1 MFENNKNLLKDSI
14 KILKKVLKEQHD
26 IMDNSKRKELERII
40 QKLEESQE
48 EYTSY
53 QLLKIIGNCLATI
66 PAVIRVIEYLSK
78 K

>member
-53 QLLKIIGNCLATI
+53 QLLKIIGKCLATI